1 MKKLLSLILTASLT
15 FSLCGCESETL
26 QEGETTTAATTTAST
41 TEQTAGETSEIDKDA
56 LYSAF
61 TLYSYKTAE
70 EVQAEYPDKT
80 VLVWVGFALT
90 ADSSLEIEISIDEIN
105 EYLDSIGKEYV
116 LCYYPLNMTAATVK
130 YDNGDY
136 DSMLDCFTDYLESG
150 GQADILTVMV
160 TSSDEPIITAY
171 YYNALNGIY
180 EPLESYFE
188 SSEEATEYY
197 NSLPEEYWESFK
209 VNGTLYSFGGFSLGV
224 RRTDT
229 NYYLINTELA
239 DKYDWDYDK
248 SLFEQLDL
256 VETIMTEENCRGIK
270 VNYSSLYKEFVFAG
284 IIGTSYDD
292 GIVSLADSDSFSE
305 SLELWYELK
314 NRGLIFDDAENYSGM
329 YLASYG
335 ISTSTYS
342 LNLGKSFTGKQT
354 QFETG
359 DDTYSDF
366 TTVADNTSFT
376 YTSSSA
382 GGVSIYSDSEHKS
395 EAFEFILLSQTDSTL
410 NNLLSFGNSEDEP
423 YLINYRF
430 ANPLITDS
438 YGDMP
443 EDMNE
448 LFADILEN
456 AQPADASEAV
466 GFAFDVRGCEELYSS
481 VQEAVKNHS
490 YLYYS
495 SVEADLAALKSE
507 LEEAGIDELLEE
519 INRQYS
525 EWRANNYD

>member
-1 MKKLLSLILTASLT
+1 MKKLLSLIIAASLA
-15 FSLCGCESETL
+15 FSLCSCGSETL
-26 QEGETTTAATTTAST
+26 QEGETTTVATIAST
-41 TEQTAGETSEIDKDA
+41 TEQTTGETSEIDNDA
-56 LYSAF
+56 IYSAF

-70 EVQAEYPDKT
+70 EIQAEYPDKT

-160 TSSDEPIITAY
+160 TSFDEPIITAY

-209 VNGTLYSFGGFSLGV
+209 VNGTIYGFGGFSLGV
-224 RRTDT
+224 RRNDT

-239 DKYDWDYDK
+239 DKYGWDYDK

-256 VETIMTEENCRGIK
+256 IETIMTEENCRGVK

-292 GIVSLADSDSFSE
+292 GIVNLADGDSFSK
-305 SLELWYELK
+305 SLELWYKLK
-314 NRGLIFDDAENYSGM
+314 DSGLIFDDAENYTGM

-342 LNLGKSFTGKQT
+342 LNLGKSFTGEQT

-382 GGVSIYSDSEHKS
+382 GGVSIYSSSEHRT
-395 EAFEFILLSQTDSTL
+395 EAFDFILQSQTDSTL
-410 NNLLSFGNSEDEP
+410 NNLLSFGNSEDAP

-448 LFADILEN
+448 LFAEILEN

-466 GFAFDVRGCEELYSS
+466 GFAFDVRGYEELYSS
-481 VQEAVKNHS
+481 VQETVQNHS

-495 SVEADLAALKSE
+495 SVEADLAALQSE
-507 LEEAGIDELLEE
+507 LKEAWIDELLEE
-519 INRQYS
+519 INRQYA
-525 EWRANNYD
+525 EWRVNNYD

>member
-1 MKKLLSLILTASLT
+1 MKRLLSIILTVTLCLT
-15 FSLCGCESETL
+15 IFTSCGSSSED
-26 QEGETTTAATTTAST
+26 EPVATTAST
-41 TEQTAGETSEIDKDA
+41 TEQTTGETSEIDKDA
-56 LYSAF
+56 LYSTF

-70 EVQAEYPDKT
+70 EIQAEYPDKT

-90 ADSSLEIEISIDEIN
+90 ADSSLEIEIPTDEIN

-130 YDNGDY
+130 YDTGDY
-136 DSMLDCFTDYLESG
+136 DSVLDCFTEYIEAG

-160 TSSDEPIITAY
+160 ASSDEPIITAY
-171 YYNALNGIY
+171 YYNALCGIY

-188 SSEEATEYY
+188 SSEEAIEYY
-197 NSLPEEYWESFK
+197 NSFPEEYWESFK

-239 DKYDWDYDK
+239 DKYGWDYDK

-256 VETIMTEENCRGIK
+256 IETIMTEENCRGIK
-270 VNYSSLYKEFVFAG
+270 VNYSSFYKEFVFAG
-284 IIGTSYDD
+284 IIGTSYDG
-292 GIVSLADSDSFSE
+292 GIVSLQDSDSFSE

-314 NRGLIFDDAENYSGM
+314 DSGLIFDDAENYSGM
-329 YLASYG
+329 YLASYCT
-335 ISTSTYS
+335 STSTYS
-342 LNLGKSFTGKQT
+342 LNLGKSFTGEQT
-354 QFETG
+354 QFATG

-376 YTSSSA
+376 YTSSSS
-382 GGVSIYSDSEHKS
+382 GGVSIYSGSEHKD
-395 EAFEFILLSQTDSTL
+395 EAFDFILLTQTDSTL
-410 NNLLSFGNSEDEP
+410 NNLLSFGDSEDAP

-443 EDMNE
+443 ENMNE
-448 LFADILEN
+448 LYTEILET
-456 AQPADASEAV
+456 ATPADESEAI
-466 GFAFDVRGCEELYSS
+466 GFAFDVRGYEELYAAVESAASS
-481 VQEAVKNHS
+481 HS

-519 INRQYS
+519 INRQYAKWK
-525 EWRANNYD
+525 ETNL

>member
-1 MKKLLSLILTASLT
+1 MKKL
-15 FSLCGCESETL
+15 FSLLFSIILCISVFSSCGNSLSEDSAITS
-26 QEGETTTAATTTAST
+26 AST
-41 TEQTAGETSEIDKDA
+41 IGQTTGETSQVDNDA

-70 EVQAEYPDKT
+70 EIQAEYPDKA

-90 ADSSLEIEISIDEIN
+90 ADSSLEIEIPIDEIN
-105 EYLDSIGKEYV
+105 EYLNSIGKGYV
-116 LCYYPLNMTAATVK
+116 LCYYPLNMTEATIK
-130 YDNGDY
+130 YDTGDY
-136 DSMLDCFTDYLESG
+136 DSMLDCFTDYIESG

-160 TSSDEPIITAY
+160 TSSGEPIITAY

-180 EPLESYFE
+180 EQLENYFE

-224 RRTDT
+224 RRTST
-229 NYYLINTELA
+229 NYYFINTELA
-239 DKYDWDYDK
+239 DKYGWDYDK
-248 SLFEQLDL
+248 SLFEQHDL
-256 VETIMTEENCRGIK
+256 IETIMTEENCRGVK

-292 GIVSLADSDSFSE
+292 GIVSLAESDSFSE

-314 NRGLIFDDAENYSGM
+314 NRGLIFDDAEDYSGM
-329 YLASYG
+329 YLASYCT
-335 ISTSTYS
+335 STSTYS
-342 LNLGKSFTGKQT
+342 FDLGKSFTGEQT

-382 GGVSIYSDSEHKS
+382 GGVSIYSGSEHKD
-395 EAFEFILLSQTDSTL
+395 EAFDFILLTQTDSTL
-410 NNLLSFGNSEDEP
+410 NNLLSLGDGENTP

-456 AQPADASEAV
+456 AQPADTSEAV
-466 GFAFDVRGCEELYSS
+466 GFAFDVRGYEELYSA

-490 YLYYS
+490 YLYFS
-495 SVEADLAALKSE
+495 SAEDDLAAMQSE

-519 INRQYS
+519 VNRQYA
-525 EWRANNYD
+525 EWRETYS

>member
-1 MKKLLSLILTASLT
+1 MKKLLSLILAASLA
-15 FSLCGCESETL
+15 FSLCGCGGEAL
-26 QEGETTTAATTTAST
+26 QESETTTADTPAST
-41 TEQTAGETSEIDKDA
+41 AEQTTGETSEIDNDA

-70 EVQAEYPDKT
+70 EIQAEYPNKT
-80 VLVWVGFALT
+80 VLVWVGFSLT
-90 ADSSLEIEISIDEIN
+90 ADSGLEIEIPIDEIN

-116 LCYYPLNMTAATVK
+116 LCYYPLNMTAGTVK

-136 DSMLDCFTDYLESG
+136 DSMLDCFTDYIDSG

-209 VNGTLYSFGGFSLGV
+209 VNGTLYSFGGFSLGI
-224 RRTDT
+224 RRTAT

-239 DKYDWDYDK
+239 DKYGWDYDK

-256 VETIMTEENCRGIK
+256 IATIMLEENCRGIR

-292 GIVSLADSDSFSE
+292 GIVSLQGSDSFSE
-305 SLELWYELK
+305 SLELWHELK
-314 NRGLIFDDAENYSGM
+314 NSGLIFDDAEDYSGM

-342 LNLGKSFTGKQT
+342 LDLGKSFTGEQT

-359 DDTYSDF
+359 NDTYSDF

-376 YTSSSA
+376 YTSSSS
-382 GGVSIYSDSEHKS
+382 GGVSIYSGSEHKS
-395 EAFEFILLSQTDSTL
+395 EAFDFILLSQTDRTL
-410 NNLLSFGNSEDEP
+410 NNLLSFGDSEDAP

-430 ANPLITDS
+430 ASPLITDS

-466 GFAFDVRGCEELYSS
+466 GFAFDVRGYEELY
-481 VQEAVKNHS
+481 QAVKLAVQNHS
-490 YLYYS
+490 YLGYS

-507 LEEAGIDELLEE
+507 LEEAGIDELLNE

-525 EWRANNYD
+525 EWRANYHD

>member
-1 MKKLLSLILTASLT
+1 MKKL
-15 FSLCGCESETL
+15 FSLLISVIICMSFFSSCGNSLSEESAITS
-26 QEGETTTAATTTAST
+26 AST
-41 TEQTAGETSEIDKDA
+41 TEQTNGETSEIDNNA
-56 LYSAF
+56 LYSGL

-70 EVQAEYPDKT
+70 EIQAEYPDKT

-90 ADSSLEIEISIDEIN
+90 ADSGLEIEIPIDEIN

-136 DSMLDCFTDYLESG
+136 DSILDCFTEYIDSG

-160 TSSDEPIITAY
+160 ASSDEPLITVY
-171 YYNALNGIY
+171 YYNAMNGIY

-188 SSEEATEYY
+188 SSEEATDYY

-209 VNGTLYSFGGFSLGV
+209 VNGTLYGFGGFSLGV
-224 RRTDT
+224 RRTST

-256 VETIMTEENCRGIK
+256 IETIMTEENCRGVK

-305 SLELWYELK
+305 SFELWYELK

-342 LNLGKSFTGKQT
+342 LNLGKSFTGEQT

-376 YTSSSA
+376 YTSSSS
-382 GGVSIYSDSEHKS
+382 GGVSIYSGSEHKDG
-395 EAFEFILLSQTDSTL
+395 AFDFILLTQTDSTL
-410 NNLLSFGNSEDEP
+410 NNLLSFGDSEDAP

-438 YGDMP
+438 YGDMT
-443 EDMNE
+443 DNMNE
-448 LFADILEN
+448 LFAEILEN
-456 AQPADASEAV
+456 AQSADASEAV
-466 GFAFDVRGCEELYSS
+466 GFAFDVRGYEDLYSA

-490 YLYYS
+490 YLYFS
-495 SVEADLAALKSE
+495 SAENDLAALKSE
-507 LEEAGIDELLEE
+507 LEEAGIDEFLEE
-519 INRQYS
+519 VNRQYE
-525 EWRANNYD
+525 EWRETNS

>member
-1 MKKLLSLILTASLT
+1 MKKLLCLILAITLCLT
-15 FSLCGCESETL
+15 IFTSCGSSSKDEP
-26 QEGETTTAATTTAST
+26 AATTSST
-41 TEQTAGETSEIDKDA
+41 TEQTTGETSEIDKDA

-70 EVQAEYPDKT
+70 EIQADYPNKA
-80 VLVWVGFALT
+80 VLMWVGFALT
-90 ADSSLEIEISIDEIN
+90 ADSSLEIEIPIDEIN
-105 EYLDSIGKEYV
+105 EYLDSIGKDYV
-116 LCYYPLNMTAATVK
+116 LCYYPLNMTEATIK
-130 YDNGDY
+130 YDTGDY
-136 DSMLDCFTDYLESG
+136 DSMLDCFTDYIESG

-160 TSSDEPIITAY
+160 ASSDEPIITAY

-239 DKYDWDYDK
+239 DKYGWDYDK

-256 VETIMTEENCRGIK
+256 IETIMTEENCRGVK

-314 NRGLIFDDAENYSGM
+314 NRGLIFDDAEDYSGM

-342 LNLGKSFTGKQT
+342 LNLEKSFTGEQT

-359 DDTYSDF
+359 NDTYSDF

-376 YTSSSA
+376 YTSSSS
-382 GGVSIYSDSEHKS
+382 GGVSIYSGSEHKD
-395 EAFEFILLSQTDSTL
+395 EAFDFILLTQADSTL
-410 NNLLSFGNSEDEP
+410 NNLLSFGNSEDAP

-443 EDMNE
+443 ENMNV

-466 GFAFDVRGCEELYSS
+466 GFAFDVRGYEDLYSA
-481 VQEAVKNHS
+481 VQEVVKNHS
-490 YLYYS
+490 YLYFS
-495 SVEADLAALKSE
+495 SAEDDLAALKSE

-519 INRQYS
+519 VNRQYS
-525 EWRANNYD
+525 EWKETNS

>member
-1 MKKLLSLILTASLT
+1 MIKILAVLLAVLMLTS
-15 FSLCGCESETL
+15 CGSPPEDEP
-26 QEGETTTAATTTAST
+26 AATTAST
-41 TEQTAGETSEIDKDA
+41 TKQTTSETSEIDNDA

-61 TLYSYKTAE
+61 ALYSYKTAE
-70 EVQAEYPDKT
+70 EIQAEYPDKA

-90 ADSSLEIEISIDEIN
+90 ADSGLEIEIPIDEIN

-130 YDNGDY
+130 YDNGDC
-136 DSMLDCFTDYLESG
+136 DSILDCFTDYIESG

-224 RRTDT
+224 RRTAT
-229 NYYLINTELA
+229 NYYLINTDLA
-239 DKYDWDYDK
+239 DKYGWDYDK

-256 VETIMTEENCRGIK
+256 IETIVTEENCRGVK

-314 NRGLIFDDAENYSGM
+314 DSGLIFDDAEDYSGM
-329 YLASYG
+329 YLASYCT
-335 ISTSTYS
+335 STSTYS
-342 LNLGKSFTGKQT
+342 LDLGKSFTGEQT
-354 QFETG
+354 QLETG
-359 DDTYSDF
+359 NDTYSDF

-382 GGVSIYSDSEHKS
+382 GGVSVYSGSEHKT
-395 EAFEFILLSQTDSTL
+395 EAFDFILLTQTDSTL
-410 NNLLSFGNSEDEP
+410 NNLLSFGDSEDEP

-448 LFADILEN
+448 LFAEILEN
-456 AQPADASEAV
+456 AQSADTSDAV
-466 GFAFDVRGCEELYSS
+466 GFAFDVRGYEVLYSA

-490 YLYYS
+490 YLYFS
-495 SVEADLAALKSE
+495 SAEDDLAALKSE

-519 INRQYS
+519 VNRQYS